1 MFIILIDFLSIFL
14 QDSLGLNLFVCLLF
28 LYVDFFLFVTCQQYY
43 REIDHSMIS
52 RIVSRQF
59 EVYKG
64 QGHKPSVHGQLVVIH
79 IIPQYY
85 WHVVLQ
91 ILSKFHRKRRGRLNE
106 NKMDQKRSLT
116 ASDVQAVLRL
126 EQSVCL
132 HFFHNFLCFL
142 QDSLGLNVFV
152 DLFYF
157 CIVLLLFVGLSFLKI
172 YSSLF
177 PFYFQPMTASEFS
190 VT

>member
-1 MFIILIDFLSIFL
+1 MQNKMTKKAPNGVPIFPFLQVKEEHRTPGRDCFTFRTKCMFIILIDFLSIFL

-106 NKMDQKRSLT
+106 NKMDQKKVPHGVRCSGCFT
-116 ASDVQAVLRL
+116 FRTQ
-126 EQSVCL
+126 CMFT
-132 HFFHNFLCFL
+132 FF
-142 QDSLGLNVFV
+142 S
-152 DLFYF
+152 
-157 CIVLLLFVGLSFLKI
+157 
-172 YSSLF
+172 
-177 PFYFQPMTASEFS
+177 
-190 VT
+190 